1 MKKLKS
7 TLPNMAIVLTLIAV
21 IAGGALA
28 YVNSITKD
36 PIAAINQKNLED
48 GIRKVLGDDNVAIPE
63 PETMDDGTMVYRT
76 EKGVAVQS
84 QDPQNASF
92 GGDLTILVG
101 FDNEGNIMG
110 YTVLKTNE
118 TPGLGAKAGEW
129 FQEGQKGNIIG
140 KNPATPLAVTK
151 DGGDVDAITA
161 STITSRS
168 FLRAVNAA
176 YVAVFGGDADA
187 LTSASQ
193 QANPEV
199 DACEDVTTE
208 GPDFEGEAA
217 AMEQELEETNNSE
230 NV

>member
-7 TLPNMAIVLTLIAV
+7 TWYNMAIVLTLIAV
-21 IAGGALA
+21 IAGGLLA
-28 YVNSITKD
+28 YVNSITEG

-63 PETMDDGTMVYRT
+63 PETMEDGTMIYRT
-76 EKGVAVQS
+76 EKGFAVQS
-84 QDPQNASF
+84 KDPQNASF

-101 FDNEGNIMG
+101 FDTEGNIMG

-118 TPGLGAKAGEW
+118 TPGLGAKADEW
-129 FQEGQKGNIIG
+129 FQKDGKGCIIG
-140 KNPATPLAVTK
+140 KNPSTPLSVSK

-176 YVAVFGGDADA
+176 YAACFSGDSSADA
-187 LTSASQ
+187 QTGATQ
-193 QANPEV
+193 QVA
-199 DACEDVTTE
+199 ACEDV
-208 GPDFEGEAA
+208 PADAPVDY
-217 AMEQELEETNNSE
+217 EQEAENLSKEIEESNN
-230 NV
+230 